1 MKRAYLSLLV
11 ATLVLGLGCA
21 GSETAPQ
28 PESSETSQ
36 VDERVEL
43 AAEIAKAVEAAPDAA
58 EEILASHDLTLEQ
71 FEQMIY
77 DISADPEL
85 TKAYEAALAD

>member
-1 MKRAYLSLLV
+1 MRRAYLSLLV

-21 GSETAPQ
+21 GSEPVPQ

-36 VDERVEL
+36 LDDRVVL
-43 AAEIAKAVEAAPDAA
+43 AAEIAKAVEAAPEAA

-85 TKAYEAALAD
+85 TRAY